1 MGIARAIKNSPDNIR
16 TNVLICATEHESS
29 LLPAQHL
36 SEEGF
41 NVEILPVD
49 KNGFV
54 DAEIFANKCNA
65 KTALVVCHYAN
76 TEIGAVQN
84 LENLTSIAHAHGV
97 LVHSDCVGALGWLDI
112 NVDKLGLDSAS
123 FSGHKLGA
131 PKGIGALYL
140 KANTPCLPI
149 MYGGSQELGLRPGTQ
164 SVSLAN
170 SFINAVEY
178 AYKNLQKNTA
188 NYEKFQAY
196 IAEEIGPLDGVRLT
210 VDRANQS
217 ENYLKNI
224 LSLVFK
230 NENSKNLILQY
241 GKRGIIVSG
250 GPACSAESDKPS
262 HVLEAI
268 GLPENEI
275 DGVIRISFLPK
286 TSFDDVKSFVSCTKE
301 ILSRK

>member
-1 MGIARAIKNSPDNIR
+1 M
-16 TNVLICATEHESS
+16 
-29 LLPAQHL
+29 QHL

-54 DAEIFANKCNA
+54 DAENFANKCNL

-76 TEIGAVQN
+76 TEIGAIQN
-84 LENLTSIAHAHGV
+84 LENLTNIAHLHGA

-112 NVDKLGLDSAS
+112 NVEKLGLDSAS

-164 SVSLAN
+164 SVSLAH
-170 SFINAVEY
+170 SFITAVEY
-178 AYKNLQKNTA
+178 AYKNLHANTE
-188 NYEKFQAY
+188 NFEKFQNY
-196 IAEEIGPLDGVRLT
+196 IANEIEAFDGVRLT
-210 VDRANQS
+210 VDCTNKS

-268 GLPENEI
+268 GLPANEI
-275 DGVIRISFLPK
+275 DGVIRISFSPK
-286 TSFDDVKSFVSCTKE
+286 TSLDDVKSFISCTKE